1 VFLARV
7 SYQSEVHYAVV
18 EGLDTIGDTTP
29 LTEFHFLQEHPLIT
43 GIRTTG
49 VIKRLDEVKI
59 LVPLI
64 PTKVIGI
71 GKNYADHAKEMGG
84 EVPVEPICFLKP
96 TTALIAEG
104 DAIRLPRQ
112 SSHVEHESE
121 LAVIISKTARN
132 VSKSE
137 AMDYVFG
144 YSVAN
149 DVTARDIQ
157 KTDGQWTR
165 AKGFDT
171 FLPLGPWIQ
180 TDFDYKKGFVEA
192 KVNGVVKQHASLDL
206 MVHDVETLVS
216 WCSESMTLLPGDVI
230 LTGTPAG
237 VSPIR
242 AGDEVECFIPGVG
255 RLVNTVVG

>member
-1 VFLARV
+1 MFLARV
-7 SYQSEVHYAVV
+7 LADQSVSYAIV
-18 EGLDTIGDTTP
+18 EGLTIEGDVTRATVFK
-29 LTEFHFLQEHPLIT
+29 LLREHPLVG
-43 GIRTTG
+43 GIQETG
-49 VIKRLDEVKI
+49 VTKNLDEVKV
-59 LVPLI
+59 LVPLL

-84 EVPVEPICFLKP
+84 EVPKEPICFLKP
-96 TTALIAEG
+96 TTSLIAHH
-104 DAIRLPRQ
+104 DAIRLPYQ
-112 SSHVEHESE
+112 SKHVEHESE

-132 VSKSE
+132 VSKSD
-137 AMDYVFG
+137 ALDYVFG

-180 TDFDYKKGFVEA
+180 TDFDYKKGSVEA
-192 KVNGVVKQHASLDL
+192 KVNGVIKQHASLEL
-206 MVHDVETLVS
+206 MVNDVETLVA

-237 VSPIR
+237 VSPITS
-242 AGDEVECFIPGVG
+242 GDEVECFIPGVG
-255 RLVNTVVG
+255 RLVNPVLG

>member
-1 VFLARV
+1 MYLARV
-7 SYQSEVHYAVV
+7 LAGQTVSYAIV
-18 EGLDTIGDTTP
+18 EGLDEHGDTTVQ
-29 LTEFHFLQEHPLIT
+29 TEFKLLVDHPLVAGINET
-43 GIRTTG
+43 G
-49 VIKRLDEVKI
+49 EVKLLHEVKV
-59 LVPLI
+59 LVPLL

-96 TTALIAEG
+96 TTALIAED

-255 RLVNTVVG
+255 RLVNSVVG

>member
-1 VFLARV
+1 MFLARV
-7 SYQSEVHYAVV
+7 LSGQSVSYAIV
-18 EGLDTIGDTTP
+18 EGLDEQGDVTAV
-29 LTEFHFLQEHPLIT
+29 TEFRLLNEHPLIAGIQET
-43 GIRTTG
+43 GITKT
-49 VIKRLDEVKI
+49 LDEVRV
-59 LVPLI
+59 LVPLL

-84 EVPVEPICFLKP
+84 EVPLEPICFLKP
-96 TTALIAEG
+96 TTSLIAQH
-104 DAIRLPRQ
+104 DAIQLPRQ
-112 SSHVEHESE
+112 SKHVEHESE

-132 VSKSE
+132 ISKSD

-144 YSVAN
+144 FSVAN

-180 TDFDYKKGFVEA
+180 TEFDYKQGTVEA
-192 KVNGVVKQHASLDL
+192 KVNGVVKQHAPLDL
-206 MVHDVETLVS
+206 MVNDVETLVS

-237 VSPIR
+237 VSPIT

-255 RLVNTVVG
+255 RLVNPVVG

>member
-1 VFLARV
+1 MFLARV
-7 SYQSEVHYAVV
+7 LTDQSVSYAIV
-18 EGLDTIGDTTP
+18 EGLSEAGDVTQATTFR
-29 LTEFHFLQEHPLIT
+29 LLREHPLVG
-43 GIRTTG
+43 GIQETG
-49 VIKRLDEVKI
+49 VIKNLDEVRV
-59 LVPLI
+59 LVPLL

-84 EVPVEPICFLKP
+84 EVPLEPICFLKP
-96 TTALIAEG
+96 TTSLIAQH
-104 DAIRLPRQ
+104 DAIRLPYQ
-112 SSHVEHESE
+112 SKHVEHESE

-132 VSKSE
+132 ISKDD
-137 AMDYVFG
+137 ALDYVFG

-180 TDFDYKKGFVEA
+180 TEFDYKNGTVEA
-192 KVNGVVKQHASLDL
+192 KVNGVIKQHASLDL
-206 MVHDVETLVS
+206 MVHDVETLVA

-237 VSPIR
+237 VSPIT
-242 AGDEVECFIPGVG
+242 AGDEVECCIPGVG
-255 RLVNTVVG
+255 RLVNPVLG